1 MFKKNLQGNGFA
13 CNLCSLNIDKTKI
26 RRSPFLLSIKE
37 FVEELVNRE
46 KVRKEKYKECM
57 DKQAQFAEE
66 LMQETMLK
74 TERIE

>member
-13 CNLCSLNIDKTKI
+13 CNLCSLNVDKTKI

-57 DKQAQFAEE
+57 
-66 LMQETMLK
+66 
-74 TERIE
+74 

>member
-1 MFKKNLQGNGFA
+1 M
-13 CNLCSLNIDKTKI
+13 
-26 RRSPFLLSIKE
+26 LSIKE